1 MDEIYIGVGEEKIFD
16 SSLLKNISNS
26 IYSILQNLNP
36 EVWNKYISIN
46 YGCTMV
52 PIENIK
58 FTSNYKIIQ
67 ELNVDLSQGKIP
79 VYWLGHDNI
88 YASFNSI
95 ISKYNTFSPYWEK
108 QIIKLDYVDGV
119 YIETKQIDKTNLFV
133 NKLIPTPFENKS
145 VQLTNA
151 IIYN

>member
-1 MDEIYIGVGEEKIFD
+1 
-16 SSLLKNISNS
+16 
-26 IYSILQNLNP
+26 
-36 EVWNKYISIN
+36 
-46 YGCTMV
+46 MV